1 MPSGGEVVEVLEVD
15 DGDSFV
21 VRREDGN
28 EAGVRLLGV
37 NAPERGE
44 CVADEA
50 HEALTDLLASGDVV
64 LERDIS
70 DRDEFGRL
78 LRYVFAGD
86 VFVNQELATRG
97 LVLAG
102 SYPPDL
108 AHQPDLDAAE
118 GLAQD
123 DQAGVWNP
131 NACGPADSTDVVI
144 VRTEGDPPGPDN
156 IDING
161 EYIVI
166 ENTGDTRVDLTEWVL
181 RDSSSQNRFRFP
193 DGYALQP
200 GAEVVVRTGT
210 GPDGDGTLYW
220 GVDHPVWDNVG
231 DTAFLLDSNG
241 NVVSFADLPPSD

>member
-1 MPSGGEVVEVLEVD
+1 MLEVD

-50 HEALTDLLASGDVV
+50 QEALTDLLASGDVV

-102 SYPPDL
+102 SYPARPR
-108 AHQPDLDAAE
+108 P
-118 GLAQD
+118 
-123 DQAGVWNP
+123 
-131 NACGPADSTDVVI
+131 PA
-144 VRTEGDPPGPDN
+144 
-156 IDING
+156 
-161 EYIVI
+161 
-166 ENTGDTRVDLTEWVL
+166 
-181 RDSSSQNRFRFP
+181 
-193 DGYALQP
+193 
-200 GAEVVVRTGT
+200 
-210 GPDGDGTLYW
+210 
-220 GVDHPVWDNVG
+220 
-231 DTAFLLDSNG
+231 
-241 NVVSFADLPPSD
+241 